1 MKKKIINLFIGILF
15 IAGLSLVIYPSF
27 NNYWNQR
34 HQTRAIAGY
43 EEKVEDLTEKQYE
56 KLWNDATLYN
66 KNLRHTMYA
75 LNDNEKKIYNETLD
89 VTGTGMMGYV
99 EIPKINVSLP
109 IYHGTDAEI
118 LQIAIGHIPGTSL
131 PVGGESTHCVISGH
145 RGLPSAQ
152 LFTDIDQLKTGDTF
166 MLQILDQTLYYE
178 VDQIKTVLPTEKD
191 DLKIVEGQDYCTLMT
206 CTPYGVN
213 THRLL
218 VRGHRINKTNLRIR
232 RDLVKT
238 DPVILDIFWIA
249 LAIIIA
255 FIWYLTSKKHKERW
269 WQQLLWIKA

>member
-1 MKKKIINLFIGILF
+1 MKKKIINLFIGIFF
-15 IAGLSLVIYPSF
+15 IAGLSLLIYPSF
-27 NNYWNQR
+27 SNHWNQR
-34 HQTRAIAGY
+34 HQIRTIARY
-43 EEKVEDLTEKQYE
+43 EEKVEGLTEKQYE

-75 LNDNEKKIYNETLD
+75 LNDDEKKVYNETLD
-89 VTGTGMMGYV
+89 VTSTGMMGYV

-145 RGLPSAQ
+145 SGLPSVR
-152 LFTDIDQLKTGDTF
+152 LFTDIDQLKIGDTF

-178 VDQIKTVLPTEKD
+178 VNQIKTVLPTEKD

-218 VRGHRINKTNLRIR
+218 VRGNRINKTNLRIR

-255 FIWYLTSKKHKERW
+255 FIWYLTSKKHKERE
-269 WQQLLWIKA
+269 

>member
-1 MKKKIINLFIGILF
+1 MKKKIVNVIIALLFVI
-15 IAGLSLVIYPSF
+15 GLSLVIYPSF
-27 NNYWNQR
+27 SNYWNQR

-75 LNDNEKKIYNETLD
+75 LNDEDKKIYNETLD

-131 PVGGESTHCVISGH
+131 PVGGESTHCIISGH

-191 DLKIVEGQDYCTLMT
+191 DLKIVERQDYCTLMT
-206 CTPYGVN
+206 CAPYGVN

-218 VRGHRINKTNLRIR
+218 VRGRRINKTNLRVR
-232 RDLVKT
+232 RDLVKV
-238 DPVILDIFWIA
+238 DFVLIDVFWIL
-249 LAIIIA
+249 LAFIIA
-255 FIWYLTSKKHKERW
+255 FIWYLTSKKHKER
-269 WQQLLWIKA
+269 

>member
-1 MKKKIINLFIGILF
+1 
-15 IAGLSLVIYPSF
+15 
-27 NNYWNQR
+27 
-34 HQTRAIAGY
+34 
-43 EEKVEDLTEKQYE
+43 
-56 KLWNDATLYN
+56 
-66 KNLRHTMYA
+66 
-75 LNDNEKKIYNETLD
+75 
-89 VTGTGMMGYV
+89 MGYV

-166 MLQILDQTLYYE
+166 MLQVLDQTLYYE
-178 VDQIKTVLPTEKD
+178 IDQIKTVLPTETD
-191 DLKIVEGQDYCTLMT
+191 DLRIVKGQDYCTLMT

-218 VRGHRINKTNLRIR
+218 VRGHRVNKTNLRVR
-232 RDLVKT
+232 RDLVKA
-238 DPVILDIFWIA
+238 DPVLIDVIWVV
-249 LAIIIA
+249 LAVIIA
-255 FIWYLTSKKHKERW
+255 FIWYSASIKK
-269 WQQLLWIKA
+269 I

>member
-1 MKKKIINLFIGILF
+1 M
-15 IAGLSLVIYPSF
+15 
-27 NNYWNQR
+27 
-34 HQTRAIAGY
+34 
-43 EEKVEDLTEKQYE
+43 
-56 KLWNDATLYN
+56 
-66 KNLRHTMYA
+66 
-75 LNDNEKKIYNETLD
+75 
-89 VTGTGMMGYV
+89 
-99 EIPKINVSLP
+99 
-109 IYHGTDAEI
+109 
-118 LQIAIGHIPGTSL
+118 
-131 PVGGESTHCVISGH
+131 GGESTHCVISGH

-249 LAIIIA
+249 FAIIIV
-255 FIWYLTSKKHKERW
+255 FIWYLTSRKQKERI
-269 WQQLLWIKA
+269 Q

>member
-1 MKKKIINLFIGILF
+1 MKKKIINVIIALLFVI
-15 IAGLSLVIYPSF
+15 GLSLVIYPSF
-27 NNYWNQR
+27 SNYWNQR

-56 KLWNDATLYN
+56 KLWND
-66 KNLRHTMYA
+66 
-75 LNDNEKKIYNETLD
+75 DEKKIYNETLD
-89 VTGTGMMGYV
+89 VTSTGMMGYV

-145 RGLPSAQ
+145 RGLPSAE
-152 LFTDIDQLKTGDTF
+152 LFTDIDQLKIGDTF

-238 DPVILDIFWIA
+238 DPVLLDIFWIA

-255 FIWYLTSKKHKERW
+255 FIWYLTSKKHKER
-269 WQQLLWIKA
+269 

>member
-1 MKKKIINLFIGILF
+1 MKKKIINVIIALLFVI
-15 IAGLSLVIYPSF
+15 GLSLVIYPSF
-27 NNYWNQR
+27 SNYWNQR

-56 KLWNDATLYN
+56 KFWNDATLYN

-75 LNDNEKKIYNETLD
+75 LNDEDKKIYNETLD

-131 PVGGESTHCVISGH
+131 PVGGENTHCVISGH
-145 RGLPSAQ
+145 RGLPSAE
-152 LFTDIDQLKTGDTF
+152 LFTDIDQLKIGDTF

-218 VRGHRINKTNLRIR
+218 VRGHRINKTNLRVR
-232 RDLVKT
+232 RDLVKV
-238 DPVILDIFWIA
+238 DFVLIDVFWIL

-255 FIWYLTSKKHKERW
+255 FIWYLTSKKQKERT
-269 WQQLLWIKA
+269 K

>member
-1 MKKKIINLFIGILF
+1 MEQMLK
-15 IAGLSLVIYPSF
+15 
-27 NNYWNQR
+27 
-34 HQTRAIAGY
+34 
-43 EEKVEDLTEKQYE
+43 
-56 KLWNDATLYN
+56 
-66 KNLRHTMYA
+66 
-75 LNDNEKKIYNETLD
+75 
-89 VTGTGMMGYV
+89 
-99 EIPKINVSLP
+99 
-109 IYHGTDAEI
+109 

-152 LFTDIDQLKTGDTF
+152 LFTDIDQLKIGDRF
-166 MLQILDQTLYYE
+166 MLQILNQTLYYE

-232 RDLVKT
+232 RDLVKI
-238 DPVILDIFWIA
+238 DLVLLDIFWIL

-255 FIWYLTSKKHKERW
+255 FIWYLTSKKHKER
-269 WQQLLWIKA
+269 

>member
-1 MKKKIINLFIGILF
+1 
-15 IAGLSLVIYPSF
+15 
-27 NNYWNQR
+27 
-34 HQTRAIAGY
+34 
-43 EEKVEDLTEKQYE
+43 
-56 KLWNDATLYN
+56 
-66 KNLRHTMYA
+66 
-75 LNDNEKKIYNETLD
+75 
-89 VTGTGMMGYV
+89 MGYV

-118 LQIAIGHIPGTSL
+118 LQIAIGHISGTSL

-218 VRGHRINKTNLRIR
+218 VRGHRINKTNLRVR
-232 RDLVKT
+232 RDLVKV
-238 DPVILDIFWIA
+238 DFVLIDVFWIL
-249 LAIIIA
+249 LAFIIA
-255 FIWYLTSKKHKERW
+255 LIWYLTSKKHKER
-269 WQQLLWIKA
+269 

>member
-15 IAGLSLVIYPSF
+15 IAGLSLLIYPSF
-27 NNYWNQR
+27 SNYWNQR

-56 KLWNDATLYN
+56 KLWND
-66 KNLRHTMYA
+66 
-75 LNDNEKKIYNETLD
+75 DEKKIYNETLD
-89 VTGTGMMGYV
+89 VTSTGMMGYV

-145 RGLPSAQ
+145 RGLPSAE
-152 LFTDIDQLKTGDTF
+152 LFTDIDQLKIGDTF

-238 DPVILDIFWIA
+238 DPVLLDIFWIL

-255 FIWYLTSKKHKERW
+255 FIWYLTSKKQKERT
-269 WQQLLWIKA
+269 K

>member
-15 IAGLSLVIYPSF
+15 IAGLSLLIYPSF
-27 NNYWNQR
+27 SNYWNQR
-34 HQTRAIAGY
+34 HQTKAIAGY
-43 EEKVEDLTEKQYE
+43 EEKVEDLTLKQYE
-56 KLWNDATLYN
+56 KLWNDAVSYN

-75 LNDNEKKIYNETLD
+75 LDEEKNVYNETLD

-145 RGLPSAQ
+145 RGLPSAE
-152 LFTDIDQLKTGDTF
+152 LFTDIDQLKIGDTF

-218 VRGHRINKTNLRIR
+218 VRGHRINKTNLRVR

-238 DPVILDIFWIA
+238 DPVLLDIFWIL

-255 FIWYLTSKKHKERW
+255 FIWYHTSKKHKER
-269 WQQLLWIKA
+269 K

>member
-1 MKKKIINLFIGILF
+1 M
-15 IAGLSLVIYPSF
+15 
-27 NNYWNQR
+27 
-34 HQTRAIAGY
+34 
-43 EEKVEDLTEKQYE
+43 
-56 KLWNDATLYN
+56 
-66 KNLRHTMYA
+66 
-75 LNDNEKKIYNETLD
+75 
-89 VTGTGMMGYV
+89 
-99 EIPKINVSLP
+99 
-109 IYHGTDAEI
+109 
-118 LQIAIGHIPGTSL
+118 
-131 PVGGESTHCVISGH
+131 GGESTHCVISGH
-145 RGLPSAQ
+145 RGLPSAE
-152 LFTDIDQLKTGDTF
+152 LFTDIDQLKIGDTF

-238 DPVILDIFWIA
+238 DPAILDIFWIL

-255 FIWYLTSKKHKERW
+255 FIWYLTSKKHKER
-269 WQQLLWIKA
+269 

>member
-1 MKKKIINLFIGILF
+1 MKKKLINLFIALIF
-15 IAGLSLVIYPSF
+15 IIGLSLLIYPSF
-27 NNYWNQR
+27 SNYWNQR

-75 LNDNEKKIYNETLD
+75 LNDDEKKVYNETLD

-152 LFTDIDQLKTGDTF
+152 LFTDIDQLKTGDAF

-178 VDQIKTVLPTEKD
+178 VDQIKTVLPTQKD

-255 FIWYLTSKKHKERW
+255 FIWYWTSRKQKERT
-269 WQQLLWIKA
+269 Q

>member
-1 MKKKIINLFIGILF
+1 MKKKIINLFIGIFF
-15 IAGLSLVIYPSF
+15 IAGLSLLIYPSF
-27 NNYWNQR
+27 SNHWNQR
-34 HQTRAIAGY
+34 HQIRTIARY
-43 EEKVEDLTEKQYE
+43 EEKVEDLTEKKYE

-75 LNDNEKKIYNETLD
+75 LNDDEKKVYNETLD
-89 VTGTGMMGYV
+89 VTSTGMMGYV

-145 RGLPSAQ
+145 SGLPSVR
-152 LFTDIDQLKTGDTF
+152 LFTDIDQLKIGDTF

-178 VDQIKTVLPTEKD
+178 VNQIKTVLPTEKD

-218 VRGHRINKTNLRIR
+218 VRGNRINKTNLRIR

-255 FIWYLTSKKHKERW
+255 FIWYLTSKKHKERE
-269 WQQLLWIKA
+269 

>member
-15 IAGLSLVIYPSF
+15 IAGLSLLIYPSF
-27 NNYWNQR
+27 SNYWNQR

-75 LNDNEKKIYNETLD
+75 LNDDEKKIYNETLD

-145 RGLPSAQ
+145 RGLPTKT
-152 LFTDIDQLKTGDTF
+152 LFTNMDQLEEGDIFYIKVLDETLAYQIDQI
-166 MLQILDQTLYYE
+166 Q
-178 VDQIKTVLPTEKD
+178 TVLPEDPKGLSIESGKD
-191 DLKIVEGQDYCTLMT
+191 YATLVT
-206 CTPYGVN
+206 CTPYAIN

-218 VRGHRINKTNLRIR
+218 VRGHRIPYQEATKKEPNKDIKPELPFTSKVLIMT
-232 RDLVKT
+232 VMI
-238 DPVILDIFWIA
+238 ILIGLIM
-249 LAIIIA
+249 AIIYC
-255 FIWYLTSKKHKERW
+255 IWDKKRRKLT
-269 WQQLLWIKA
+269 

>member
-15 IAGLSLVIYPSF
+15 IAGLSLLIYPSF
-27 NNYWNQR
+27 SNYWNQR
-34 HQTRAIAGY
+34 HQTRTIAGY

-56 KLWNDATLYN
+56 KLWNDA
-66 KNLRHTMYA
+66 
-75 LNDNEKKIYNETLD
+75 EKKVYNETLD
-89 VTGTGMMGYV
+89 VTSTGMMGYV

-118 LQIAIGHIPGTSL
+118 LQIAIGHIPSTSL

-145 RGLPSAQ
+145 RGLPSGQ
-152 LFTDIDQLKTGDTF
+152 LFTDIDQLKIGDTF

-255 FIWYLTSKKHKERW
+255 FIWYLTSKKHKER
-269 WQQLLWIKA
+269 K

>member
-1 MKKKIINLFIGILF
+1 MKKKIVNVIIALLFVI
-15 IAGLSLVIYPSF
+15 GLSLVIYPSF
-27 NNYWNQR
+27 SNYWNQR

-166 MLQILDQTLYYE
+166 MLQILDQTLYY
-178 VDQIKTVLPTEKD
+178 
-191 DLKIVEGQDYCTLMT
+191 QDYCTLMT

-218 VRGHRINKTNLRIR
+218 VRGHRINKTNLRVR
-232 RDLVKT
+232 RDLVKV
-238 DPVILDIFWIA
+238 DFVLIDVFWIL
-249 LAIIIA
+249 LAFIIA
-255 FIWYLTSKKHKERW
+255 FIWYLTSKKHKER
-269 WQQLLWIKA
+269 

>member
-1 MKKKIINLFIGILF
+1 MTKKLTNAF
-15 IAGLSLVIYPSF
+15 IALIFIMGLSLLIYPSF
-27 NNYWNQR
+27 SNYWNQR

-43 EEKVEDLTEKQYE
+43 EEKVENLTDKQYQ

-66 KNLRHTMYA
+66 TNLKQTLST
-75 LNDNEKKIYNETLD
+75 LNDQEKKLYDSTLD

-152 LFTDIDQLKTGDTF
+152 LFTDIDQLTKGDTF
-166 MLQILDQTLYYE
+166 MLQVLDQTLYYE
-178 VDQIKTVLPTEKD
+178 VDQIKTVLPTETD

-218 VRGHRINKTNLRIR
+218 VRGRRINKTNLRVR
-232 RDLVKT
+232 RDLVKA
-238 DPVILDIFWIA
+238 DPVLIDVFWVV

-255 FIWYLTSKKHKERW
+255 FIWYLTSIKKKYKER
-269 WQQLLWIKA
+269 